1 MRGLS
6 IYIDRITHS
15 IEDASTLE
23 SVETDII
30 ALHEMD
36 LKAILKKAGWRFNW
50 RKEFNTPG
58 RQLYKLVVK
67 GGSII
72 EGLISLRLFEAHIEM
87 ELIETAPHNF
97 GRSKKWVGV
106 PGNLVAFA
114 CKMSFDSG
122 LEGFVGF
129 EAKTRLIQHYID
141 KFGAALIYKN
151 RMSISGNSAKKLVN
165 SYYKDYFHDW

>member
-6 IYIDRITHS
+6 IYIDRITHR

-141 KFGAALIYKN
+141 KFGAALIY
-151 RMSISGNSAKKLVN
+151 ISGNSAKKLVN

>member
-6 IYIDRITHS
+6 IYIDRNTHS

-36 LKAILKKAGWRFNW
+36 L
-50 RKEFNTPG
+50 
-58 RQLYKLVVK
+58 
-67 GGSII
+67 
-72 EGLISLRLFEAHIEM
+72 
-87 ELIETAPHNF
+87 
-97 GRSKKWVGV
+97 
-106 PGNLVAFA
+106 
-114 CKMSFDSG
+114 
-122 LEGFVGF
+122 
-129 EAKTRLIQHYID
+129 
-141 KFGAALIYKN
+141 